1 MDDTIM
7 LVAQVLSVIALAVFG
22 AWYAFARQGAASSLE
37 PTSKVATPNRVRPGI
52 LQESFAGFLER
63 TWFVVPLVY
72 GPLAFLRWL
81 AGEPD
86 VAATMIQRPP
96 FAGTLYGY
104 IALAFLAGDVWR
116 VRKPLGA
123 VLIGRGGWSDV
134 RTAHANAYIARST
147 PKAA

>member
-7 LVAQVLSVIALAVFG
+7 LVVQILPVIALAASGV
-22 AWYAFARQGAASSLE
+22 WYAFARRNIASSYE
-37 PTSKVATPNRVRPGI
+37 PTPKVATPIRVRPGI

-72 GPLAFLRWL
+72 GPLGLLRWL

-86 VAATMIQRPP
+86 VAAGMIQRPP

-104 IALAFLAGDVWR
+104 IALAYLAGDVWR

-123 VLIGRGGWSDV
+123 VLIGRCGWTDV
-134 RTAHANAYIARST
+134 RTAHANAYIARSA